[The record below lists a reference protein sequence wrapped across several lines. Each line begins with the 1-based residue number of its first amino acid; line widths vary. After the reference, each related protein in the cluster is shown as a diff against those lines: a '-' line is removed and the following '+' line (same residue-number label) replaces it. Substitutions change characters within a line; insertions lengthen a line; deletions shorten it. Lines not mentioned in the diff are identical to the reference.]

1 LNITSID
8 QLTKSGILGSRLE
21 NFRHVSLLDDHCS
34 QDEAS
39 GFRIVS
45 TSEWE
50 NGQMM
55 VSSVPLV
62 EERDHLKLVDGS
74 KVAVIGGGPAG
85 SFVSYFL
92 LEMASRSG
100 LELDIEIFEP
110 RDFSC
115 VAPKGCNM
123 CGGIIS
129 ETLVQNLAAEGINLP
144 STIVQRGI
152 ESYMLHTDV
161 GSVRIETPVQEKR
174 IGAVYRGAGPRDLKA
189 ATWGSFDHHLEQLT
203 TAKGAHVTRNR
214 VVDVSFE
221 GGRPQVAVKGEEPK
235 TFDLLVVAV
244 GVNSAALKHFTG
256 NGQPYT
262 PPESTK
268 TFITEYY
275 LGEDVIEKTLGDS
288 MHVFLLNIPR
298 LEFAAIIPKRDYAS
312 VCLLGESIDKNLV
325 NNFLDSPQ
333 VKACMPDGWTSDPR
347 SCQCSPKISIGAA
360 TQPFADRLIF
370 VGDCGV
376 TRLYKDGI
384 GAAYRTAKACA
395 TTAVFEGISE
405 ADFRRHYWPVCRSIS
420 IDNSIGKLSFAV
432 TRQIQKWRFARRA
445 LLRMTEKEQ
454 RVPGR
459 RRDMSRVLW
468 DMFTGSAPYRDI
480 VTLAM
485 HPRFLTRLL
494 WELAVAASPFSRSEV

>member
-1 LNITSID
+1 MKGFTR
-8 QLTKSGILGSRLE
+8 SGGKR
-21 NFRHVSLLDDHCS
+21 
-34 QDEAS
+34 QDL
-39 GFRIVS
+39 
-45 TSEWE
+45 
-50 NGQMM
+50 Q
-55 VSSVPLV
+55 
-62 EERDHLKLVDGS
+62 LVDGS

-92 LEMASRSG
+92 LEMAERSG
-100 LELDIEIFEP
+100 LELDVEIFEP

-152 ESYMLHTDV
+152 ESYILHMDV

-174 IGAVYRGAGPRDLKA
+174 IGSVYRGAGPRDLKNSK
-189 ATWGSFDHHLEQLT
+189 WGSFDNHIEQLT
-203 TAKGAHVTRNR
+203 VAKGARVTRER
-214 VVDVSFE
+214 VVDVSLG
-221 GGRPQVAVKGEEPK
+221 GGRPEIAIKGGQPK
-235 TFDLLVVAV
+235 PYDLLVVAV
-244 GVNSAALKHFTG
+244 GVNSAVLKLFTE
-256 NGQPYT
+256 NGQGYKR
-262 PPESTK
+262 PETTK

-275 LGEDVIEKTLGDS
+275 LGEETIEKTLGDS

-298 LEFAAIIPKRDYAS
+298 LEFAAIIPKGDYAS
-312 VCLLGESIDKNLV
+312 VCLLGESIDKELV
-325 NNFLDSPQ
+325 KAFLDSPQ
-333 VKACMPDGWTSDPR
+333 VKACMPDDWSSDPR
-347 SCQCSPKISIGAA
+347 SCQCSPKISLGAA
-360 TQPFADRLIF
+360 NRPFADRLVF

-405 ADFRRHYWPVCRSIS
+405 AAFRRHYWPVCRSIS
-420 IDNSIGKLSFAV
+420 NDNSIGKLSFAV

-454 RVPGR
+454 GKAGR
-459 RRDMSRVLW
+459 RRDMSQVLW
-468 DMFTGSAPYRDI
+468 DMFTGSAPYQDI

-485 HPRFLTRLL
+485 HPRFLARLT
-494 WELAVAASPFSRSEV
+494 WEMAVSALPFSRAEN

>member
-1 LNITSID
+1 MTSMSAGPH
-8 QLTKSGILGSRLE
+8 QSR
-21 NFRHVSLLDDHCS
+21 
-34 QDEAS
+34 DEL
-39 GFRIVS
+39 
-45 TSEWE
+45 
-50 NGQMM
+50 Q
-55 VSSVPLV
+55 LV
-62 EERDHLKLVDGS
+62 E
-74 KVAVIGGGPAG
+74 PAG

-92 LEMASRSG
+92 LEMAERSG
-100 LELDIEIFEP
+100 LELDVEIFEP
-110 RDFSC
+110 RDFAC

-129 ETLVQNLAAEGINLP
+129 ETLVQNLAAEGIKLP
-144 STIVQRGI
+144 ATIVQRGI
-152 ESYMLHTDV
+152 ESYMLHMDV

-189 ATWGSFDHHLEQLT
+189 SKWGSFDHHLEQLT
-203 TAKGAHVTRNR
+203 VAKGARVRRNR
-214 VVDVSFE
+214 VVDVSIDS
-221 GGRPQVAVKGEEPK
+221 GRPVVTAKGEQPQHY
-235 TFDLLVVAV
+235 DLLVVAV
-244 GVNSAALKHFTG
+244 GVNSAALKLFG
-256 NGQPYT
+256 ENGLGYK
-262 PPESTK
+262 PPAATK

-275 LGEDVIEKTLGDS
+275 LGEEVIERTLGDS

-298 LEFAAIIPKRDYAS
+298 LEFAAIIPKGDYAS
-312 VCLLGESIDKNLV
+312 VCLLGESIDKGLV
-325 NNFLDSPQ
+325 QSFLDAPQ
-333 VKACMPDGWTSDPR
+333 VRACMPDNWTSDPR

-360 TQPFADRLIF
+360 IKPYADRLVF

-420 IDNSIGKLSFAV
+420 TDNSIGKLSFAV
-432 TRQIQKWRFARRA
+432 TRQIQKWHFARRA

-454 RVPGR
+454 QSDKR
-459 RRDMSRVLW
+459 RRDMSQVLW

-485 HPRFLTRLL
+485 HPRFLARFG
-494 WELAVAASPFSRSEV
+494 WELVVAASPFSRAEI

>member
-1 LNITSID
+1 
-8 QLTKSGILGSRLE
+8 
-21 NFRHVSLLDDHCS
+21 
-34 QDEAS
+34 
-39 GFRIVS
+39 
-45 TSEWE
+45 
-50 NGQMM
+50 M
-55 VSSVPLV
+55 PLRPADKPRGEV
-62 EERDHLKLVDGS
+62 DLQLVDGS

-85 SFVSYFL
+85 SLVSFFL
-92 LEMASRSG
+92 LEMAQRSG
-100 LELDIEIFEP
+100 LELDVEIFEP

-152 ESYMLHTDV
+152 ESYMLHMDV
-161 GSVRIETPVQEKR
+161 GSVRIETPLQEKR
-174 IGAVYRGAGPRDLKA
+174 IGSVYRGAGPRDLK
-189 ATWGSFDHHLEQLT
+189 TSKWGSFDHHLEQLSI
-203 TAKGAHVTRNR
+203 AKGARVTRNR
-214 VVDVSFE
+214 VVDVSLDE
-221 GGRPQVAVKGEEPK
+221 GLPKVVVKGEQPQS
-235 TFDLLVVAV
+235 FDLLVVAV
-244 GVNSAALKHFTG
+244 GVNSAALKLFSE
-256 NGQPYT
+256 NGQGYR
-262 PPESTK
+262 PPKSTK

-275 LGEDVIEKTLGDS
+275 LGEEVIEQTLGDS

-298 LEFAAIIPKRDYAS
+298 LEFAAIIPKGDYAS
-312 VCLLGESIDKNLV
+312 VCLLGESIDKELV
-325 NNFLDSPQ
+325 QSFLDSPQ
-333 VKACMPDGWTSDPR
+333 VRACMPDNWTSDPR
-347 SCQCSPKISIGAA
+347 SCQCSPKISVGAA
-360 TQPFADRLIF
+360 IQPYADRLVF

-405 ADFRRHYWPVCRSIS
+405 ADFRRHYWPVCRSIVT
-420 IDNSIGKLSFAV
+420 DNSIGKLSFAV

-459 RRDMSRVLW
+459 RRDMSQVLW

-480 VTLAM
+480 VTLTL
-485 HPRFLTRLL
+485 HPRFLARLA
-494 WELAVAASPFSRSEV
+494 WELAVAILPFSRAEA

>member
-1 LNITSID
+1 MAMSSPD
-8 QLTKSGILGSRLE
+8 QPHAE
-21 NFRHVSLLDDHCS
+21 NDLQL
-34 QDEAS
+34 
-39 GFRIVS
+39 I
-45 TSEWE
+45 
-50 NGQMM
+50 
-55 VSSVPLV
+55 
-62 EERDHLKLVDGS
+62 DGS

-92 LEMASRSG
+92 LEMAERSG
-100 LELDIEIFEP
+100 LELEVEIFEP

-144 STIVQRGI
+144 STVVQRGI
-152 ESYMLHTDV
+152 ESYMLHMDV

-174 IGAVYRGAGPRDLKA
+174 IGAVYRGAGPRDMK
-189 ATWGSFDHHLEQLT
+189 TSKWGSFDHHLEQLT
-203 TAKGAHVTRNR
+203 VDKGARVNRTR
-214 VVDVSFE
+214 VVDVSFDN
-221 GGRPQVAVKGEEPK
+221 GRPEVTVKGAEPQPY
-235 TFDLLVVAV
+235 DLLVVAV
-244 GVNSAALKHFTG
+244 GVNSAALKLFSE
-256 NGQPYT
+256 NGLKYKA
-262 PPESTK
+262 PESTK

-275 LGEDVIEKTLGDS
+275 LGEELIAKTLGDS

-298 LEFAAIIPKRDYAS
+298 LEFAAIIPKGDYAS
-312 VCLLGESIDKNLV
+312 VCLLGESIDKELV
-325 NNFLDSPQ
+325 QSFFDAPQ
-333 VKACMPDGWTSDPR
+333 VRACMPDDWIPDLR

-360 TQPFADRLIF
+360 NQPFADRLVF

-405 ADFRRHYWPVCRSIS
+405 ADFRRHYWPICRSIS
-420 IDNSIGKLSFAV
+420 TDNSIGKLSFAV
-432 TRQIQKWRFARRA
+432 TRQIQKRQFARRA

-459 RRDMSRVLW
+459 KRDMSQVLW

-480 VTLAM
+480 VTLTL
-485 HPRFLTRLL
+485 HPSFLFRLS
-494 WELAVAASPFSRSEV
+494 WELAVAASPFARTKN